1 MTAGVPSVPGH
12 GVQAERASVVDL
24 HTHSTA
30 SDGLLAP
37 ARLVA
42 LAIERGLRVLALTDH
57 DTVGGVA
64 EASQAAAGT
73 DLRFIPGV
81 ELSTYVEAGEVH
93 MLGYFI
99 DPANPTLLEALGR
112 FREAREGRAEGMVT
126 RLRSAGASI
135 RLERVLELAA
145 GGSIG
150 RPHVARALVESG
162 HATSVGDAFDRW
174 LVRGR
179 PGYVERFKLTPPD
192 AVKLI
197 REVGAV
203 PVLAHP
209 HSAADLAG
217 LLPELLAAGLA
228 GLECYYGD
236 YDDDRRDEYLRL
248 ARRHNLVPTGGT
260 DFHGTG
266 AAHRRPL
273 GNTYVPL
280 ESVEALAARR
290 S

>member
-1 MTAGVPSVPGH
+1 MIPAARGNGGRT
-12 GVQAERASVVDL
+12 ERESVVDL

-42 LAIERGLRVLALTDH
+42 LAVERGLRVLALTDH
-57 DTVGGVA
+57 DTVGGIA
-64 EASQAAAGT
+64 EAGAAAATTG
-73 DLRFIPGV
+73 LRFIPGV
-81 ELSTYVEAGEVH
+81 ELSTFVEAGEVH

-99 DPANPTLLEALGR
+99 DPANPTLLDALAR
-112 FREAREGRAEGMVT
+112 FREAREGRAEGMVA
-126 RLRSAGASI
+126 RLREAGAPI
-135 RLERVLELAA
+135 RLERVFELAA

-150 RPHVARALVESG
+150 RPHVARALVEAG

-179 PGYVERFKLTPPD
+179 PGYVERYKLTPPA

-209 HSAADLAG
+209 HSADDLADL
-217 LLPELLAAGLA
+217 LPTLLAAGLA

-236 YDDDRRDEYLRL
+236 YDNDRRDEYLRL
-248 ARRHNLVPTGGT
+248 ASRHNLVPTGGT

-266 AAHRRPL
+266 TAHRRPL

-280 ESVEALAARR
+280 ASVEALAACRP
-290 S
+290 

>member
-1 MTAGVPSVPGH
+1 MTNDANGTGDIAAPTG
-12 GVQAERASVVDL
+12 AIDL

-42 LAIERGLRVLALTDH
+42 LAVERGLRALALTDH

-64 EASQAAAGT
+64 EAGAAAAAAG
-73 DLRFIPGV
+73 LRFIPGV
-81 ELSTYVEAGEVH
+81 ELSTHVEAGEVH

-99 DPANPTLLEALGR
+99 DPDKPTLLASLAR
-112 FREAREGRAEGMVT
+112 FREAREGRAEAMVA
-126 RLRSAGASI
+126 RLSAAGAPI
-135 RLERVLELAA
+135 RLERVLALAA

-150 RPHVARALVESG
+150 RPHVARALVEAG

-179 PGYVERFKLTPPD
+179 PGYVERFKLTPAD
-192 AVKLI
+192 AVRLI
-197 REVGAV
+197 REVGGV

-209 HSAADLAG
+209 HSADDLPG
-217 LLPELLAAGLA
+217 LLPELIDAGLA

-236 YDDDRRDEYLRL
+236 YDEIRREQYLTL

-266 AAHRRPL
+266 TAHRRPL
-273 GNTYVPL
+273 GGVYVPP
-280 ESVEALAARR
+280 ETVAALAARR
-290 S
+290 E

>member
-1 MTAGVPSVPGH
+1 MTAEVRGWDS
-12 GVQAERASVVDL
+12 QSERASVVDL

-30 SDGLLAP
+30 SDGLFAP

-42 LAIERGLRVLALTDH
+42 LAVERGLRVLALTDH
-57 DTVGGVA
+57 DTVGGVG
-64 EASQAAAGT
+64 EASDAAAATG
-73 DLRFIPGV
+73 LRFIPGV
-81 ELSTYVEAGEVH
+81 ELSTFVEAGEVH

-99 DPANPTLLEALGR
+99 DPADPTLLEALGR
-112 FREAREGRAEGMVT
+112 FREAREGRAEGMVS
-126 RLRSAGASI
+126 RLREAGASI

-150 RPHVARALVESG
+150 RPHVARALVEAG
-162 HATSVGDAFDRW
+162 HAASVGEAFDRW

-179 PGYVERFKLTPPD
+179 PGYVERFKLTPSA
-192 AVKLI
+192 AVTLI

-209 HSAADLAG
+209 HSAADLAS

-248 ARRHNLVPTGGT
+248 ASRHNLVPTGGT

-273 GNTYVPL
+273 GHTYVPL

-290 S
+290 P

>member
-1 MTAGVPSVPGH
+1 VGTPG
-12 GVQAERASVVDL
+12 RAYAVDL

-30 SDGLLAP
+30 SDGMLAP

-42 LAIERGLRVLALTDH
+42 LAVERGLRVLALTDH
-57 DTVGGVA
+57 DTVAGVP
-64 EASQAAAGT
+64 EASTAAAAAAN
-73 DLRFIPGV
+73 LRFIPGV

-99 DPANPTLLEALGR
+99 DPANPTLIDALAR
-112 FREAREGRAEGMVT
+112 FREAREGRAEGMVE
-126 RLRSAGASI
+126 RLSAAGAPI

-150 RPHVARALVESG
+150 RPHVARALVEAG
-162 HATSVGDAFDRW
+162 HALSIGDAFDRW

-179 PGYVERFKLTPPD
+179 PGYVERFKLTPAD
-192 AVKLI
+192 AVRLI
-197 REVGAV
+197 REVGGV

-209 HSAADLAG
+209 HSADDLSG
-217 LLPELLAAGLA
+217 LLPDLLDAGLV

-236 YDDDRRDEYLRL
+236 YDDYRRAEYLKL

-266 AAHRRPL
+266 VAHRRPL
-273 GNTYVPL
+273 GGTYVPP
-280 ESVEALAARR
+280 ECVEALEARR
-290 S
+290 PA